1 MSPHRP
7 PLFTFRF
14 TSLCLLMLLAYC
26 NISIFY
32 SLYPYL
38 EDLGIAQQW
47 RGLIISS
54 SALATILCFLFV
66 TPRLSERTAPR
77 AVFAGI
83 GLLIACGLAYLFVR
97 HTLGLLVLRLF
108 NGMGIAL
115 LTASAMTLL
124 VGEIPP
130 ERSGQAFG
138 FYSVAML
145 LPYSIVPALFD
156 HVGGLLPG
164 PEYGYALMS
173 LALVPAALVNL
184 ALLRHGRGRVA
195 AKTPQAVADGGQ
207 GVGFA
212 AMLASAR
219 RPATGL
225 LLLLNSVYYL
235 NFSALFFLSKSLF
248 ASRDL
253 GGVGLFFSIQTG
265 LMLATRLAAT
275 PPVRRGEQAA
285 AHPVVLRA
293 YRPGLRHALDHPQP
307 GHGGGHGAGARP
319 GHGRGAALAQR
330 ADVRALRAAPEGG
343 ELQPHGHGPAGGQ
356 LPGADPGR
364 RGGGDIGLFGLS
376 GRGVGRESRGHLAEP
391 AVSKA
396 RLDRGDLVA
405 GSTCCATGCR

>member
-275 PPVRRGEQAA
+275 RLFDEVSKPLLILWCYALTGLGFAMLWTTHSQAMVVATALVLGLGMGVGPPS
-285 AHPVVLRA
+285 LN
-293 YRPGLRHALDHPQP
+293 ALM
-307 GHGGGHGAGARP
+307 
-319 GHGRGAALAQR
+319 
-330 ADVRALRAAPEGG
+330 
-343 ELQPHGHGPAGGQ
+343 
-356 LPGADPGR
+356 
-364 RGGGDIGLFGLS
+364 FGLS
-376 GRGVGRESRGHLAEP
+376 EQRLK
-391 AVSKA
+391 AVNSNLMVMA
-396 RLDRGDLVA
+396 LQA
-405 GSTCCATGCR
+405 GSFLGPILGGVAVGILGYSGFLAVGLAANLGGIWLSLLFQRRGWTGAIS

>member
-108 NGMGIAL
+108 NGTGIAL
-115 LTASAMTLL
+115 LTAAAMTLL

-156 HVGGLLPG
+156 HLGGLLPG

-184 ALLRHGRGRVA
+184 ALLRHGRGRVT

-275 PPVRRGEQAA
+275 RLFDEVSKPLLILWCYALTGLGFAMLWTTHSQAMVVATALVLGLGMGVGPPSLNALMFRLSEPRLKAVNSNLMVMALQAGSFLGPILGGVAVGILGYSGFLAVGLAANLGGIWLSLLFQRRGWT
-285 AHPVVLRA
+285 
-293 YRPGLRHALDHPQP
+293 
-307 GHGGGHGAGARP
+307 GA
-319 GHGRGAALAQR
+319 
-330 ADVRALRAAPEGG
+330 
-343 ELQPHGHGPAGGQ
+343 
-356 LPGADPGR
+356 
-364 RGGGDIGLFGLS
+364 IS
-376 GRGVGRESRGHLAEP
+376 
-391 AVSKA
+391 
-396 RLDRGDLVA
+396 
-405 GSTCCATGCR
+405 

>member
-1 MSPHRP
+1 
-7 PLFTFRF
+7 
-14 TSLCLLMLLAYC
+14 MLLAYC

-108 NGMGIAL
+108 NGTGIAL

-275 PPVRRGEQAA
+275 RLFDEVSKPLLILWCYALTGLGFAMLWTTHSQAMVVATALVLGLGMGVGPPS
-285 AHPVVLRA
+285 LN
-293 YRPGLRHALDHPQP
+293 ALM
-307 GHGGGHGAGARP
+307 
-319 GHGRGAALAQR
+319 
-330 ADVRALRAAPEGG
+330 
-343 ELQPHGHGPAGGQ
+343 
-356 LPGADPGR
+356 
-364 RGGGDIGLFGLS
+364 FGLS
-376 GRGVGRESRGHLAEP
+376 EQRLK
-391 AVSKA
+391 AVNSNLMVMA
-396 RLDRGDLVA
+396 LQA
-405 GSTCCATGCR
+405 GSFLGPILGGVAVGILGYSGFLAVGLAANLGGIWLSLLFQRRGWTGAIS

>member
-1 MSPHRP
+1 MSPRRP

-97 HTLGLLVLRLF
+97 DTLGLLVLRLV
-108 NGMGIAL
+108 NGTGIAL
-115 LTASAMTLL
+115 LTAAAMTLL

-156 HVGGLLPG
+156 HLGNFLPG
-164 PEYGYALMS
+164 PEHGYALMS

-184 ALLRHGRGRVA
+184 ALLRHGRVRVA
-195 AKTPQAVADGGQ
+195 AKSPQGVDEGGR

-212 AMLASAR
+212 VMLASAR
-219 RPATGL
+219 RPTTGL
-225 LLLLNSVYYL
+225 LLLLNSVYYV

-248 ASRDL
+248 ANRSL

-265 LMLATRLAAT
+265 LMLVVRLAAT
-275 PPVRRGEQAA
+275 RLFDEVSKPLLILWCYALTGLGFAMLLATHGQAMVVATALVLGLGMGVGPPSLNALMYGLSEQHLKAVNSNLMVMALQAGSFLGPILGGFAVGLLGYSGFLAVGLAANLGGIWLSLLFQRRGWT
-285 AHPVVLRA
+285 
-293 YRPGLRHALDHPQP
+293 GT
-307 GHGGGHGAGARP
+307 
-319 GHGRGAALAQR
+319 
-330 ADVRALRAAPEGG
+330 
-343 ELQPHGHGPAGGQ
+343 
-356 LPGADPGR
+356 
-364 RGGGDIGLFGLS
+364 
-376 GRGVGRESRGHLAEP
+376 
-391 AVSKA
+391 VS
-396 RLDRGDLVA
+396 
-405 GSTCCATGCR
+405 